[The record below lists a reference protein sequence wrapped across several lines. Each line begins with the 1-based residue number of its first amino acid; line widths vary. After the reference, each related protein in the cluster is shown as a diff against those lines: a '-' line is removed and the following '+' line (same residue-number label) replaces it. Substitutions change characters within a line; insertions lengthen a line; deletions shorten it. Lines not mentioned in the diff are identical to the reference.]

1 MIEVERDDLEKLV
14 QMAEMYS
21 VHLYIEGSEQLEE
34 DALIK
39 KIRFLLKKEK
49 KDESNSNAR

>member
-1 MIEVERDDLEKLV
+1 MIEVERKDLEKLLK
-14 QMAEMYS
+14 MAEMYS

-39 KIRFLLKKEK
+39 KIRFLLKEDK
-49 KDESNSNAR
+49 KND